1 MQRPNQPAQTECCST
16 GGEEGSSTVGG
27 LLQTTGEKRTQ
38 GTSRAATGSST
49 PVKQFSLDTDHAGGE
64 GFRTSVP
71 NTKGTVQGEV
81 PEGLPGSK
89 SVASEERV
97 CGNLGDPAISRR
109 SNCENPPGQPW
120 QRQEARLR
128 NGAGVRSACSS
139 PEQSREIGTDSSEG
153 ADTNTQPA
161 KETGPA
167 RRAGKDWRTSLR
179 AIAMKAVQEKE
190 HRFGGLYQLLNEA
203 NLRECFDQ
211 LRKEA
216 APGVDGVTYEAYAE
230 NLEANIRDLVQ
241 RLKNKSYRA
250 RWVRRQYIPKENGK
264 LRPLGIP
271 ALEDKLLQCAV
282 AQILIAIYE
291 ADFLPCSLGYRPGL
305 GPHDAVE
312 ALTNELL
319 RGRYDFVVEADIKG
333 FFDNIRHEKLL
344 EMLEK
349 RIGDGAMLRL
359 INKWLKAGILETTGE
374 VIHPQSGTPQ
384 GGIVSPVLANV
395 YLHYALDVWFEEVVR
410 KGNLGPSKLI
420 RYADDFVA
428 CFGYRHEALVFQRAL
443 AERLKEYGLEL
454 AADKTQM
461 LRFGRN
467 GGRHNG
473 RFDFLG
479 FEFSWDLSR
488 KGQPFVKRRTARK
501 KMKSSLARFTAW
513 IKSQRSGKV
522 RETMTTLRKK
532 LTGYG
537 NYYGVIGN
545 SKSLSQFFYRSS
557 RILFTWLNR
566 RSQKR
571 SYSWKA
577 FNRMLKHFDIRAPK
591 RTQKPEPS
599 CRQREMNLCD
609 LVFRLASAWRV

>member
-1 MQRPNQPAQTECCST
+1 
-16 GGEEGSSTVGG
+16 
-27 LLQTTGEKRTQ
+27 
-38 GTSRAATGSST
+38 
-49 PVKQFSLDTDHAGGE
+49 
-64 GFRTSVP
+64 
-71 NTKGTVQGEV
+71 
-81 PEGLPGSK
+81 
-89 SVASEERV
+89 
-97 CGNLGDPAISRR
+97 
-109 SNCENPPGQPW
+109 
-120 QRQEARLR
+120 
-128 NGAGVRSACSS
+128 
-139 PEQSREIGTDSSEG
+139 
-153 ADTNTQPA
+153 
-161 KETGPA
+161 
-167 RRAGKDWRTSLR
+167 
-179 AIAMKAVQEKE
+179 MKAVQEKE

-230 NLEANIRDLVQ
+230 NLEAHIRDLVQ

-312 ALTNELL
+312 ALTNELF

-420 RYADDFVA
+420 RYADDFVRVS
-428 CFGYRHEALVFQRAL
+428 GIST
-443 AERLKEYGLEL
+443 RL
-454 AADKTQM
+454 
-461 LRFGRN
+461 
-467 GGRHNG
+467 
-473 RFDFLG
+473 
-479 FEFSWDLSR
+479 W
-488 KGQPFVKRRTARK
+488 
-501 KMKSSLARFTAW
+501 SS
-513 IKSQRSGKV
+513 S
-522 RETMTTLRKK
+522 
-532 LTGYG
+532 
-537 NYYGVIGN
+537 
-545 SKSLSQFFYRSS
+545 
-557 RILFTWLNR
+557 
-566 RSQKR
+566 
-571 SYSWKA
+571 
-577 FNRMLKHFDIRAPK
+577 
-591 RTQKPEPS
+591 EPWQS
-599 CRQREMNLCD
+599 D
-609 LVFRLASAWRV
+609 